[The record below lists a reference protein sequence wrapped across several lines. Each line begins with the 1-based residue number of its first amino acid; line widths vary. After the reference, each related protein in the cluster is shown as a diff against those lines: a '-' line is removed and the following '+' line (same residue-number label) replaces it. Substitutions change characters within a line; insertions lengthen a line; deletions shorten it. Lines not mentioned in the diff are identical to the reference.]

1 MDPEYRE
8 FFYTREPLA
17 RLIDHG
23 DISAQLKMKEDMKCK
38 SFDWFMKEIAY
49 DVLEKYPKMPPNKHW
64 GELKN
69 QVSFDF
75 EILGN
80 RNPYAI
86 KLFSRLVENA
96 WTHSAATPRRKQEPL
111 DVTVSGATRFGMMNG
126 PHLTHNSCLGNY
138 LYLKCNLSDN

>member
-23 DISAQLKMKEDMKCK
+23 DVSAQLKMKEDMKCK

-69 QVSFDF
+69 QVSFDL
-75 EILGN
+75 EIVGN

-86 KLFSRLVENA
+86 
-96 WTHSAATPRRKQEPL
+96 
-111 DVTVSGATRFGMMNG
+111 
-126 PHLTHNSCLGNY
+126 NY
-138 LYLKCNLSDN
+138 LLGWWKMPGHIRPPPSGESRSLWMSRFRGQPGDLLALE

>member
-75 EILGN
+75 GILGN

-111 DVTVSGATRFGMMNG
+111 DVTVSGATR
-126 PHLTHNSCLGNY
+126 
-138 LYLKCNLSDN
+138 